1 MSHSHVEIYTSPT
14 CPDCATLKRW
24 LTAQGIHYQGIH
36 YVERDLTNPRI
47 ADEARRRTGPR
58 IAPITLVDGK
68 AIWGTAAEQL
78 PRLRRLLATD
88 HAL

>member
-1 MSHSHVEIYTSPT
+1 MSHSHVEIYTTST

-24 LTAQGIHYQGIH
+24 LTAQDVH

-47 ADEARRRTGPR
+47 ADEARRRTGLR

-68 AIWGTAAEQL
+68 AIWGTAAEQF
-78 PRLRRLLATD
+78 PRLRRLLAAD
-88 HAL
+88 HAF

>member
-1 MSHSHVEIYTSPT
+1 MSHSPVEIYTTPT
-14 CPDCATLKRW
+14 CPDCATLKHW
-24 LTAQGIHYQGIH
+24 LTAQGIH
-36 YVERDLTNPRI
+36 YVERDLTIPRI
-47 ADEARRRTGPR
+47 AHEARQRTGLR

-78 PRLRRLLATD
+78 PRLRRLLAAD